1 MSRRPQ
7 SSLDFEQAL
16 LVLDS
21 DATDG
26 LIING
31 DNDAPED
38 TKHDGIFQLFVEHS
52 SDVNLQMRVP
62 APKTAVGT
70 WTAAGD
76 WKTVDTI
83 DADSGDTMAVCS
95 GFEYR
100 FTTATAGARVFL
112 GVQYE
117 GVS

>member
-21 DATDG
+21 DATEG
-26 LIING
+26 NIIN
-31 DNDAPED
+31 EK

-52 SDVNLQMRVP
+52 SDVNLQLRVP
-62 APKTAVGT
+62 APKVAVGT

-83 DADSGDTMAVCS
+83 NADYADTIAIS
-95 GFEYR
+95 SSFEYR
-100 FTTATAGARVFL
+100 FTTGTAGARVFL

>member
-7 SSLDFEQAL
+7 SSLDFEQAW

-21 DATDG
+21 DATASE
-26 LIING
+26 IINEKDKFEG
-31 DNDAPED
+31 V
-38 TKHDGIFQLFVEHS
+38 FQLFVEHS
-52 SDVNLQMRVP
+52 SDVVVQIRVP
-62 APKTAVGT
+62 APLEAKGT

-76 WKTVDTI
+76 WKTIKTI
-83 DADSGDTMAVCS
+83 DADTADELSICS
-95 GFEYR
+95 NYEYR
-100 FTTATAGARVFL
+100 FTTATSGARVFL

>member
-26 LIING
+26 KIING

-52 SDVNLQMRVP
+52 SDVNLQIRVP
-62 APKTAVGT
+62 APETAVGT

-83 DADSGDTMAVCS
+83 DADYADTVAICS
-95 GFEYR
+95 SFEYR